1 MIAGWQAWVDRKAGA
16 DGFAI
21 KFIGQSI
28 RKVVSLRRAHG
39 QLGMLLAGRT
49 TESTDGRGSFRSET
63 RGLGLAG
70 DRKKFRGLA
79 RSRGSK
85 AESQ

>member
-1 MIAGWQAWVDRKAGA
+1 MIAGWQAWADRKAGA

-21 KFIGQSI
+21 EFIGQSI
-28 RKVVSLRRAHG
+28 RKVVSLHRTHG
-39 QLGMLLAGRT
+39 QLGMLLVGRT
-49 TESTDGRGSFRSET
+49 TESTDGRGSLRSEA

-70 DRKKFRGLA
+70 DGKKFGRLA